1 MRSSRTHQGQGIKVL
16 GVSLLFQ
23 QGPELVDLRILL
35 GGGVARVAILGGGS
49 GGGVVVVVVL
59 GVERELLCAGGSH
72 DACWVGEC
80 RY

>member
-1 MRSSRTHQGQGIKVL
+1 M
-16 GVSLLFQ
+16 
-23 QGPELVDLRILL
+23 DLRILL